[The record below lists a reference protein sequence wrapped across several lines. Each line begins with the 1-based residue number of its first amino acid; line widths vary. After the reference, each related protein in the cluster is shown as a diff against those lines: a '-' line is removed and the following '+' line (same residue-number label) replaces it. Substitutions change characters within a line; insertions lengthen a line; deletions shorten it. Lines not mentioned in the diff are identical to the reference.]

1 MSDRAVPKLS
11 VVGIRPSGPCSPA
24 TAKCSSRRFP
34 PQTTQ
39 RALTRV
45 EASLWAVNLAPR
57 ELSLLSVVAPV
68 FNEEDNIRPFCERTV
83 AALGAMPFEIIV
95 VDDGSNDGTGAA
107 LEELAAADRRIRV
120 VTLSRNFGHQTALT
134 AGLEHARG
142 DAVVMIDADLQ
153 DPPEL
158 IPDLVEWWRKGSDVV
173 VGAREQREGETRF
186 KLMTASWFYRLLGRV
201 AQIEVEEN
209 AGDFRLLSR
218 RALDALLAMPER
230 NRYIRGMTAWVG
242 FTHTSVPY
250 RRAARHSGDTKFSFL
265 KMLRF
270 SFDAIA
276 SFSYVPLQLATLLGF
291 FFAAIAFL
299 GIPVAIAFRV
309 AGEFVPGITTSV
321 IVVLLLGGIQ
331 LMAIGI
337 IGEYLGR
344 VYDEVKRRP
353 LYLVQSK
360 LNIDGGDNP

>member
-1 MSDRAVPKLS
+1 
-11 VVGIRPSGPCSPA
+11 
-24 TAKCSSRRFP
+24 
-34 PQTTQ
+34 
-39 RALTRV
+39 
-45 EASLWAVNLAPR
+45 
-57 ELSLLSVVAPV
+57 LSVVAPLY
-68 FNEEDNIRPFCERTV
+68 NEEGNARAFCERTV
-83 AALGAMPFEIIV
+83 AALAGLPFELV
-95 VDDGSNDGTGAA
+95 LVDDGSSDGTAA
-107 LEELAAADRRIRV
+107 ILEELAAADRRIRV

-134 AGLEHARG
+134 AGLEHAAG

-173 VGAREQREGETRF
+173 VAAREAREGETRF

-201 AQIEVEEN
+201 AQIEVEQN

-250 RRAARHSGDTKFSFL
+250 RREARHAGETKFSLL

-276 SFSYVPLQLATLLGF
+276 SFSYVPLQMATLVGF
-291 FFAAIAFL
+291 VCAAIAFM
-299 GIPVAIAFRV
+299 GIPVAIGFRI
-309 AGEFVPGITTSV
+309 AGEFVPGITTVV
-321 IVVLLLGGIQ
+321 IAVLLLGGIQ

-337 IGEYLGR
+337 IGEYLAR

-353 LYLVQSK
+353 LYLVRSK
-360 LNIDGGDNP
+360 LNFDNGDAP

>member
-1 MSDRAVPKLS
+1 VS
-11 VVGIRPSGPCSPA
+11 
-24 TAKCSSRRFP
+24 
-34 PQTTQ
+34 
-39 RALTRV
+39 
-45 EASLWAVNLAPR
+45 LAPR

-68 FNEEDNIRPFCERTV
+68 FDEEENVRPFCERTKD
-83 AALGAMPFEIIV
+83 ALGDLPFELV
-95 VDDGSNDGTGAA
+95 LVDDGSTDGTPAL
-107 LEELAAADRRIRV
+107 LEELAAADGRIRV

-158 IPDLVEWWRKGSDVV
+158 IPELVNWWQKGSDVV
-173 VGAREQREGETRF
+173 VAVRAEREGEEWF
-186 KLMTASWFYRLLGRV
+186 KLTTASWFYRVLARV
-201 AQIEVEEN
+201 TQIDVEHD

-242 FTHTSVPY
+242 FTRTTVPFK
-250 RRAARHSGDTKFSFL
+250 RVARAAGQTKFSFF

-276 SFSYVPLQLATLLGF
+276 SFSYVPLQMATLLGF
-291 FFAAIAFL
+291 VFSAVAFL
-299 GIPVAIAFRV
+299 GIPVAVAFRF
-309 AGEFVPGITTSV
+309 AGEFVPGVTTTV

-337 IGEYLGR
+337 IGEYLAR

-353 LYLVQSK
+353 LYVVESK
-360 LNIDGGDNP
+360 RNFEVDDADGP

>member
-1 MSDRAVPKLS
+1 MSDSAVPNWS
-11 VVGIRPSGPCSPA
+11 VVGINPSGPCSPA
-24 TAKCSSRRFP
+24 TARCSASRSP

-39 RALTRV
+39 RALTWR
-45 EASLWAVNLAPR
+45 EASLSLVSLAAR

-68 FNEEDNIRPFCERTV
+68 FDEEGNVRVFCERTV
-83 AALGAMPFEIIV
+83 AALSDLPFEIIV
-95 VDDGSNDGTGAA
+95 VDDGSSDGTAA
-107 LEELAAADRRIRV
+107 ILEELAAADRRIRV

-134 AGLEHARG
+134 AGLEHAGG

-158 IPDLVEWWRKGSDVV
+158 IPELVEWWQKGSDVV
-173 VGAREQREGETRF
+173 VAAREAREGETRF
-186 KLMTASWFYRLLGRV
+186 KLMTASWFYKLLGRV
-201 AQIEVEEN
+201 AQIEVEQN

-242 FTHTSVPY
+242 FTHTRVPY
-250 RRAARHSGDTKFSFL
+250 QRAARHAGDTKFSLF

-276 SFSYVPLQLATLLGF
+276 SFSYVPLQMATLLGF
-291 FFAAIAFL
+291 FFAALAFI
-299 GIPVAIAFRV
+299 GIPVAIAFRI
-309 AGEFVPGITTSV
+309 AGEFVPGVTTTV
-321 IVVLLLGGIQ
+321 IAVLLLGGIQ

-337 IGEYLGR
+337 IGEYLAR

-353 LYLVQSK
+353 LYLVRSK
-360 LNIDGGDNP
+360 ANFDRGDGP

>member
-1 MSDRAVPKLS
+1 MSL
-11 VVGIRPSGPCSPA
+11 
-24 TAKCSSRRFP
+24 
-34 PQTTQ
+34 
-39 RALTRV
+39 
-45 EASLWAVNLAPR
+45 ASR

-68 FNEEDNIRPFCERTV
+68 FNEEGNVRLFCERTA
-83 AALGAMPFEIIV
+83 AALDGVPFEIV
-95 VDDGSNDGTGAA
+95 LVDDGSADETPAILA
-107 LEELAAADRRIRV
+107 ELAGADRRIRV

-153 DPPEL
+153 DPPEV
-158 IPDLVEWWRKGSDVV
+158 IPELVEWWRKGSDVV
-173 VGAREQREGETRF
+173 VAARESREGETRF
-186 KLMTASWFYRLLGRV
+186 KLTTASWFYRLLGRV
-201 AQIEVEEN
+201 AQIEVEQN

-250 RRAARHSGDTKFSFL
+250 SRAARHSGETKFSPI

-276 SFSYVPLQLATLLGF
+276 SFSYVPLQIATLLGF
-291 FFAAIAFL
+291 FFAAAAFL
-299 GIPVAIAFRV
+299 SIPVAIAFRI
-309 AGEFVPGITTSV
+309 AGEFVPGVTTTV
-321 IVVLLLGGIQ
+321 IAVLLLGGIQ

-353 LYLVQSK
+353 LYLVESK
-360 LNIDGGDNP
+360 ANFDRSDGP